1 LHQPCLLGVGIEVE
15 FETNGTRVLDS
26 RLIQDGVRFNV
37 SPKSSHAGDPADKR
51 IVPQALRRFA
61 VTPGGTFKFVC
72 RTTSDLDEVGHLV
85 SDFGIPS
92 VRIMPESQSP
102 DAIEKHT

>member
-1 LHQPCLLGVGIEVE
+1 M
-15 FETNGTRVLDS
+15 
-26 RLIQDGVRFNV
+26 
-37 SPKSSHAGDPADKR
+37 R

-72 RTTSDLDEVGHLV
+72 RATSDLGEVGHLV

-92 VRIMPESQSP
+92 VRITPEGQSP
-102 DAIEKHT
+102 GAIEKHT